1 MTTITTEDIYMLE
14 QLRQTFQRHRI
25 QMSNRISAVDRG
37 ASAMQTATMQRYM
50 ERFQALEDEAAGDI
64 AVAVKDHEMWPW
76 LKQVKGIGPGLAG
89 SLLAMIDIEK
99 ADTVSALWRFAGQA
113 VNGDGKAEK
122 PTKGEKLPYNANLK
136 RVCYLISTS
145 FLRAN
150 SPYRREYD
158 EAKEYYQRVH
168 ADWTPGHID
177 MAARRKMTKLFLSHL
192 WVEWRTRRGLPV
204 RAPYAMQV
212 LGHDGYKG
220 SPVDGDS
227 TRR

>member
-1 MTTITTEDIYMLE
+1 MTVTTDDIYMLE

-25 QMSNRISAVDRG
+25 QMSNRISAVERG
-37 ASAMQTATMQRYM
+37 ASTMQTATMERYM
-50 ERFQALEDEAAGDI
+50 ERFQALEDETAADI
-64 AVAVKDHEMWPW
+64 AVAVKEHEMWSW

-89 SLLAMIDIEK
+89 SLVAMIDIEK
-99 ADTVSALWRFAGQA
+99 ADTVSALWRYAGQA
-113 VNGDGKAEK
+113 TTDGKADK

-136 RVCYLISTS
+136 RVCYLIGTS
-145 FLRAN
+145 FLRSG

-192 WVEWRTRRGLPV
+192 WTEWRTRRGLPV
-204 RAPYAMQV
+204 RAPYAMQI
-212 LGHDGYKG
+212 LGHDGYKH
-220 SPVDGDS
+220 SPVEMGE
-227 TRR
+227 